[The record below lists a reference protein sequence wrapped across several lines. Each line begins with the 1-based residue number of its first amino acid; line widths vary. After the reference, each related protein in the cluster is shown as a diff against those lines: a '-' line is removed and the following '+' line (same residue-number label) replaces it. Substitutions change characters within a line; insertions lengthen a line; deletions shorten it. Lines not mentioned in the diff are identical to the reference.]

1 MRPAT
6 AARSAAPNPN
16 PLSQALAD
24 SNAAA
29 RLAAFVRATGCS
41 PLDVS
46 SDQGKS
52 LDWLSVL
59 DVMRRRGYTVGEP
72 VRPQAQTRRGSTAW
86 LVTIGIRAARV
97 TLVFYTQNEQ
107 P

>member
-6 AARSAAPNPN
+6 TAHSSAPHHN
-16 PLSQALAD
+16 PLSQALAA

-29 RLAAFVRATGCS
+29 RLAAFVRATGCN

-52 LDWLSVL
+52 LNWLSVL

-72 VRPQAQTRRGSTAW
+72 VRPQAQLRRGHTAW
-86 LVTIGIRAARV
+86 LVTIGIRAAGV
-97 TLVFYTQNEQ
+97 TLVFYVPQEQ